1 MNLFNY
7 FNILNFKIKSFIT
20 YCNYLIVGLEMWTKE
35 IILCWVVTDMEWGG
49 FGYEDKRDYILF
61 QT

>member
-7 FNILNFKIKSFIT
+7 FNILNFKIKSFII
-20 YCNYLIVGLEMWTKE
+20 YFNYLIVGLEMWTKE

-49 FGYEDKRDYILF
+49 FGYEDKRG
-61 QT
+61 